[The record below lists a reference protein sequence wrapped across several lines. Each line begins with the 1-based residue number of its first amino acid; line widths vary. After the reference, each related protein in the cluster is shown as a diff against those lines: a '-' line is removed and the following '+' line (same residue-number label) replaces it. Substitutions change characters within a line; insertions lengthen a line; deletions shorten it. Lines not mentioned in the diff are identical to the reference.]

1 MRVTRLLE
9 DPTRTEHFGIICQ
22 ERFVSLLAKHKA
34 LLLQSDEGSD
44 PPTVE
49 DFAGFMEGL
58 KLEKCEYLGGA
69 GEKRAEDGSNLTC
82 DPSICRRSFS
92 DLMFASVTNVK
103 HLRQRRGASFLSRQT
118 WKCTPPTRHLLIN

>member
-9 DPTRTEHFGIICQ
+9 DPTSTDNVGSIGQ
-22 ERFVSLLAKHKA
+22 EQFVSLLAKHKA

-49 DFAGFMEGL
+49 EFAGFMEGL
-58 KLEKCEYLGGA
+58 KLEKYEYLGGA
-69 GEKRAEDGSNLTC
+69 GEKRDEDGSNLPC
-82 DPSICRRSFS
+82 DPSISRRSFS
-92 DLMFASVTNVK
+92 DV
-103 HLRQRRGASFLSRQT
+103 HLRKRRGVSSLSRQM